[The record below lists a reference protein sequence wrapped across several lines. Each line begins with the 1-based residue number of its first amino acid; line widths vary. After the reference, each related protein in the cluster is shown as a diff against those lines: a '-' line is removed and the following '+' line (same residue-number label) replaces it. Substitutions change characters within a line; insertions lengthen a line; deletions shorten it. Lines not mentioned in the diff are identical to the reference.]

1 MEADLWDG
9 TGSVTLLWLGRRDIP
24 GVQPGRRLIVRDRI
38 PRIRGARTI
47 YNPRYQLRRSGSD

>member
-1 MEADLWDG
+1 MEADLRDG
-9 TGSVTLLWLGRRDIP
+9 TGTVTLLWLVRRDIP

-47 YNPRYQLRRSGSD
+47 YNPIYQLRLSGSD